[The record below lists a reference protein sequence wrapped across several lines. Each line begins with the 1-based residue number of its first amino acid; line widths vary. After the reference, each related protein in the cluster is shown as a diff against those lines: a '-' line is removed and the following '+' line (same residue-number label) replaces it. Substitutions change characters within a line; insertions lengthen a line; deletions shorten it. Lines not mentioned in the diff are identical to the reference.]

1 MRRFSSILVV
11 LVGAVAGLCVVGGA
25 GRAQDTANDRPVSL
39 GVMIG
44 AMKLTGSYD
53 GAFKTGVA
61 LGADAFFP
69 LPARR
74 LAVRADV
81 MYHLISGNTV
91 ICLNPPGG
99 QCSGQSTP
107 SAQFISTSADLL
119 LHLNDPTRRWSP
131 YVLVG
136 AAYYITGTPS
146 DEKLKT
152 FDPRQAGYQFGI
164 GTDVHS
170 FTGAT
175 LFVELRYMSM
185 PPGGVVPLTVGL
197 RF

>member
-1 MRRFSSILVV
+1 MKHR
-11 LVGAVAGLCVVGGA
+11 LVGAIALLCVGGGA
-25 GRAQDTANDRPVSL
+25 GRAQDTANVRPVSL
-39 GVMIG
+39 GVMLG
-44 AMKLTGSYD
+44 APKMTGSYD

-61 LGADAFFP
+61 LGVDAFFP

-74 LAVRADV
+74 LAIRADV
-81 MYHLISGNTV
+81 MYHIIGEHTV
-91 ICLNPPGG
+91 ICLNQPGG
-99 QCSGQSTP
+99 QCSDQGTSSQL
-107 SAQFISTSADLL
+107 ISTSADLL
-119 LHLNDPTRRWSP
+119 LHLNDPTSHWSP

-136 AAYYITGTPS
+136 AAYYVTGAPA